1 MVIFDNMT
9 SLFTGNK
16 AVAVAASGVAVS
28 ASTCCRL
35 VHKLKYRQREEER
48 RRDDGNAN
56 RRQ

>member
-16 AVAVAASGVAVS
+16 AVAASGVAVS